1 METIW
6 FCLVAIMIAGYVIL
20 DGFDLGAG
28 FVSLFVARNERER
41 MAIIGTIGPVWDGN
55 EVWLLAGGGT
65 LYFAFPA
72 LYSASFSGFYLAL
85 MIVLWLLILR
95 GVSIE
100 IRNHVDNHLWRPFWD
115 FVFGASSALLCLLF
129 GVALGNV
136 IRGVPLDA
144 SGFFFIPLWTDFAP
158 GSYAGIVDW
167 YTILIGVASFTALAV
182 HGCLW
187 VALKTTSELRDRARR
202 TAMGGWWLIV
212 VMTFVITALSFR
224 LQPHL
229 AVQFSDYPFG
239 FVFPAIALAGL
250 AGMFWFTH
258 AGNDRNAFL
267 SSCAY
272 LLGMLTSVVFGV
284 YPLVLP
290 ASTNPDYSLNIW
302 NAAAPKYGLIVGL
315 WWWIPGMILAGAWSV
330 FSYRRFAGR
339 VSQFGHP

>member
-28 FVSLFVARNERER
+28 FAHLFVARNEKER
-41 MAIIGTIGPVWDGN
+41 TAIIGTVGPVWDGN

-95 GVSIE
+95 GVSVE
-100 IRNHVDNHLWRPFWD
+100 IRNHNDSALWRSFWD
-115 FVFGASSALLCLLF
+115 IVFGASSALLCLLF

-144 SGFFFIPLWTDFAP
+144 SGYFFIPLWTNFSP
-158 GSYAGIVDW
+158 GAFAGIIDW
-167 YTILIGVASFTALAV
+167 YTVLIGIASFGALAM

-187 VALKTTSELRDRARR
+187 VAFKTTGDLRERSRRAAR
-202 TAMGGWWLIV
+202 GWWWV
-212 VMTFVITALSFR
+212 VGVMTIVITVFSFQ

-229 AVQFSDYPFG
+229 AQQFADYPFG
-239 FVFPAIALAGL
+239 FVFPAIAIAGL
-250 AGMFWFTH
+250 AGTFWFSLR
-258 AGNDRNAFL
+258 GRDCNAFL

-284 YPLVLP
+284 YPYVLP
-290 ASTNPDYSLNIW
+290 ANTGPEYSLNVW
-302 NAAAPKYGLIVGL
+302 NAAAPKYGLEVGL
-315 WWWIPGMILAGAWSV
+315 WWWIPGMILAGVWSW
-330 FSYRRFAGR
+330 FSYRRFSGR
-339 VSQFGHP
+339 VEVE

>member
-6 FCLVAIMIAGYVIL
+6 FCLIAIMIAGYVIL

-28 FVSLFVARNERER
+28 YAHLFVARNERER
-41 MAIIGTIGPVWDGN
+41 AAIIGTVGPVWDGN

-72 LYSASFSGFYLAL
+72 LYAASFSGFYLAL

-95 GVSIE
+95 GVSVE
-100 IRNHVDNHLWRPFWD
+100 VRNHIDNPLWRPFWD
-115 FVFGASSALLCLLF
+115 VVFGGSSALLCLLF

-136 IRGVPLDA
+136 IRGVPLDG
-144 SGFFFIPLWTDFAP
+144 SGYFFIPLWTDFRP
-158 GSYAGIVDW
+158 ETYAGIIDW
-167 YTILIGVASFTALAV
+167 YTILIGVASFSALAS

-187 VALKTTSELRDRARR
+187 VAFKTTGDLRDRARR
-202 TAMGGWWLIV
+202 AAMRWWWVLA
-212 VMTFVITALSFR
+212 VMTVIITILSFR

-229 AVQFSDYPFG
+229 AAQFATYPFG

-250 AGMFWFTH
+250 GGMLWFTR
-258 AGNDRNAFL
+258 AGRDCNAFL

-272 LLGMLTSVVFGV
+272 LLGMLTSVVFGI
-284 YPLVLP
+284 YPYVLP
-290 ASTNPDYSLNIW
+290 ASTKPEYSLDIF
-302 NAAAPKYGLIVGL
+302 NAAAPRYGLEVGL

-330 FSYRRFAGR
+330 FSYRRFSGR
-339 VSQFGHP
+339 VETQ

>member
-28 FVSLFVARNERER
+28 FVHLFVARTDSERN
-41 MAIIGTIGPVWDGN
+41 AIIGTVGPVWDGN

-72 LYSASFSGFYLAL
+72 LYAASFSGFYLAL
-85 MIVLWLLILR
+85 MLVLWLLILR

-100 IRNHVDNHLWRPFWD
+100 IRNHVDNALWRPFWD
-115 FVFGASSALLCLLF
+115 IVFGASSALLCLLL

-136 IRGVPLDA
+136 IRGVPLDVA
-144 SGFFFIPLWTDFAP
+144 GFFFIPLWTDFRP
-158 GSYAGIVDW
+158 GPYAGIIDW
-167 YTILIGVASFTALAV
+167 YTILIGVASFSTLAA
-182 HGCLW
+182 HGCMW
-187 VALKTTSELRDRARR
+187 VTLKTTGDLRVRARR
-202 TAMGGWWLIV
+202 MAMRLWWVIV
-212 VMTFVITALSFR
+212 AMTFVITALSFR
-224 LQPHL
+224 MQPHL

-258 AGNDRNAFL
+258 SANDRNAFL

-302 NAAAPKYGLIVGL
+302 NSAAPHYGLVVGL
-315 WWWIPGMILAGAWSV
+315 WWWIPGMILATGWSV

-339 VSQFGHP
+339 VS